1 MPNIYVWCSKS
12 HFLNFYFFYFST
24 APAKQTTLSQQQTTA
39 ATIAQLTQA
48 YLRSQ
53 NVANTP
59 VSTTNQNIS
68 SSTTTTTTPA
78 SPNTIDIN
86 ILREK
91 SKNMDLPLISALCN
105 DRSLLKQTKAFV
117 MPKHPRLTIN
127 QCESPK
133 GKYPVSQLSTTQLAK
148 PRKTSIGHHRH
159 PNDKL
164 PDLPMQ
170 TAEGNNYVM
179 DPTPT
184 AIKHKSYHSQ
194 PNL

>member
-1 MPNIYVWCSKS
+1 M
-12 HFLNFYFFYFST
+12 
-24 APAKQTTLSQQQTTA
+24 SQQQTTA

-48 YLRSQ
+48 YYRSQ
-53 NVANTP
+53 NGNGAPATQQN
-59 VSTTNQNIS
+59 VSTPA
-68 SSTTTTTTPA
+68 TTPSPPTITATTTPA
-78 SPNTIDIN
+78 TSTIDIN

-117 MPKHPRLTIN
+117 MPKHPRLG
-127 QCESPK
+127 QCEISPK
-133 GKYPVSQLSTTQLAK
+133 GKYPVSGLSTTQLTK
-148 PRKTSIGHHRH
+148 PRKTSIGHRH

-164 PDLPMQ
+164 PDIPMQ